1 MKLKKIT
8 ALLAALLMVLSI
20 GVTLTAC
27 GDKNDTKKENPATPA
42 ASEDE
47 LQTVTPG
54 KLTIA
59 TGNPAWEPWVIGDA
73 PESGEGYES
82 AVAYA
87 VAEQLGFAKEDVV
100 WIRTEFDAAIQPGA
114 KDFDFNIQQ
123 YSITPE
129 RLEVVDFSSPYY
141 KEPLVIITKKDSKFA
156 DAASIADFKDALF
169 GAASGDIAV
178 NFTAEQI
185 APTQEVSVFNNLS
198 DVFNALNSGQIDATI
213 VGLLTGDYVV
223 NVEQEQV
230 TDGVVVG
237 AIAGSED
244 ATDGLGLLLA
254 KDSPITD
261 AVTKAVDTL
270 RDDGTFDTLKS
281 EWLSNYDIP
290 VLK

>member
-8 ALLAALLMVLSI
+8 ALLLALVMVLSV
-20 GVTLTAC
+20 GVALTAC
-27 GDKNDTKKENPATPA
+27 GEKKEDTPA
-42 ASEDE
+42 ASEDG

-59 TGNPAWEPWVIGDA
+59 TGNPAWEPWVINDDPA
-73 PESGEGYES
+73 SGEGYEA

-87 VAEQLGFAKEDVV
+87 VAEQLGFAKEDVI

-114 KDFDFNIQQ
+114 KDFDFNLQQ

-129 RLEVVDFSSPYY
+129 RLEVVDFSSAYY

-156 DAASIADFKDALF
+156 DAKSVADFKDALF

-178 NFTAEQI
+178 NYTTDEI
-185 APTQEVSVFNNLS
+185 APTQEVRVFNNLA

-223 NVEQEQV
+223 NIEQEQI

-237 AIAGSED
+237 AISGSED

-270 RDDGTFDTLKS
+270 REDGTFDALKS
-281 EWLSNYDIP
+281 KWLSDYDIP